1 MHSPVV
7 TVEADQTLAEA
18 YRLMR
23 ENDIRHLPVMRAGR
37 LAGIVSDRD
46 LRFATSALH
55 PTPFSDDALIEG
67 VMMREPHTAAPDDP
81 VEEAAREMHR
91 LRIGCLP
98 VLDEGTLV
106 GMVTVTDLLAA
117 LLRLTGA
124 DTQSAR
130 LALTFDEESIPIA
143 DVARIAAEQDF
154 ELRSVLSYPSDERH
168 TEVIL
173 RVDTPAVRPLA
184 NALRREGYTVHGSR
198 EQTVPT

>member
-23 ENDIRHLPVMRAGR
+23 ENDIRHLPVMRAER

-55 PTPFSDDALIEG
+55 PTPFSDDALVEG
-67 VMMREPHTAAPDDP
+67 VMMREPHTAAPGDP

-91 LRIGCLP
+91 FRIGCLP

-117 LLRLTGA
+117 LVRLTGA
-124 DTQSAR
+124 DTPGGRIAV
-130 LALTFDEESIPIA
+130 TFGEETVP
-143 DVARIAAEQDF
+143 VAEVTRIAAERGF
-154 ELRSVLSYPSDERH
+154 ELSLVLSYPSDERH

-184 NALRREGYTVHGSR
+184 DALRREGYTVHGSR
-198 EQTVPT
+198 EPMTTP

>member
-55 PTPFSDDALIEG
+55 PTPFSDDALVEG
-67 VMMREPHTAAPDDP
+67 VMMREPHTAAPGDP

-91 LRIGCLP
+91 FRIGCLP
-98 VLDEGTLV
+98 VLDAGRLV

-117 LLRLTGA
+117 LVRLTGA
-124 DTQSAR
+124 DTPGGRIAV
-130 LALTFDEESIPIA
+130 TFDEETAPIA
-143 DVARIAAEQDF
+143 RVARVAAEQAFD
-154 ELRSVLSYPSDERH
+154 LRAALSYPIDERRSRL
-168 TEVIL
+168 IL
-173 RVDTPAVRPLA
+173 RIDTPDTRRLA
-184 NALRREGYTVHGSR
+184 HALRREGFFVT
-198 EQTVPT
+198 ETPEPLPAP

>member
-23 ENDIRHLPVMRAGR
+23 ENDIRHLPVTRAGR

-55 PTPFSDDALIEG
+55 PTPFSDDALVEG
-67 VMMREPHTAAPDDP
+67 VMMREPHTAAPGDP

-91 LRIGCLP
+91 FKIGCLP
-98 VLDEGTLV
+98 VLDAGRLA

-117 LLRLTGA
+117 LVRLTGA
-124 DTQSAR
+124 DTPGGR
-130 LALTFDEESIPIA
+130 LALTFDTETVP
-143 DVARIAAEQDF
+143 VARVAQVAAEQAF
-154 ELRSVLSYPSDERH
+154 ELRAALSYPVDERRSRL
-168 TEVIL
+168 IL
-173 RVDTPAVRPLA
+173 RVDPAHTRRLA
-184 NALRREGYTVHGSR
+184 HALRREGFFVAETP
-198 EQTVPT
+198 EPLPAP